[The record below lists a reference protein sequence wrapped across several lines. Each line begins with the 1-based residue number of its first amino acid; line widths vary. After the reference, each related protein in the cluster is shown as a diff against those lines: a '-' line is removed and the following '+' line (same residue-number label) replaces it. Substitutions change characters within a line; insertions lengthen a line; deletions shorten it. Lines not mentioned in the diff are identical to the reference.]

1 MKKRVEKATNL
12 DREVLTHY
20 HVVVMDTINRCRV
33 TATVFCFNHILWH
46 ELALVGHN
54 LSLLKRIFA
63 L

>member
-12 DREVLTHY
+12 DGEVLTHD
-20 HVVVMDTINRCRV
+20 HIAVMDTINHCRV
-33 TATVFCFNHILWH
+33 TATVSCFNHILWH

-54 LSLLKRIFA
+54 LSLLKCIFA